1 MGVGARPPQSAE
13 TESKVTRS
21 SCAPVFVVGKAALR
35 RFEL

>member
-1 MGVGARPPQSAE
+1 V
-13 TESKVTRS
+13 SKVTRS